1 MYLNRPQLWEK
12 LNSLVNHYGGDEN
25 FIKHMDEW
33 PKTVKELIYSSEK
46 LMIRFKL
53 IELIP
58 DLIDDEDVIIG
69 ME

>member
-1 MYLNRPQLWEK
+1 MKFRLELCQK
-12 LNSLVNHYGGDEN
+12 LNSLVNRYGGDKN
-25 FIKHMDEW
+25 FVAHMDEW

-58 DLIDDEDVIIG
+58 EPPEDEEDMVIGIA
-69 ME
+69 